1 MRSEAPMSYRLAV
14 THLLGLVPLVA
25 CTAAAQTARVGAHY
39 GVNLSDGHWDDER
52 LGAQAS
58 VHAIGPLE
66 TAGAL
71 SIFTNWP
78 GATGFTGSAWQAYWT
93 MRVRPRG
100 SVSFASVGYGFV
112 LIHSSLRNTSLQL
125 DTSGS
130 NFTDALVLG
139 LEAPTP
145 YVRPFDEV
153 YLFEILV
160 REYAVGVTLFLGI
173 QIHFPTRP

>member
-1 MRSEAPMSYRLAV
+1 MSHRSAV
-14 THLLGLVPLVA
+14 TLLVGVLPLMVS
-25 CTAAAQTARVGAHY
+25 TAAAQAGRVGAHY
-39 GVNLSDGHWDDER
+39 GVNLSNGHWEDER

-58 VHAIGPLE
+58 VHVIGPLE

-100 SVSFASVGYGFV
+100 SVSFASVDYGFV

-130 NFTDALVLG
+130 NFTDAIVDRKSTRLNSSHLG
-139 LEAPTP
+139 
-145 YVRPFDEV
+145 
-153 YLFEILV
+153 IS
-160 REYAVGVTLFLGI
+160 YAVFCLKKKKIDKT
-173 QIHFPTRP
+173 